1 MEEINRFTSTIA
13 TTIEHQASATNEIS
27 RNVVQATKGTQAVA
41 ANISMVST
49 AIGEASRSAEHV
61 LGASGEL
68 AGVARDLQRA
78 VDDFLTEVAA

>member
-1 MEEINRFTSTIA
+1 MAFNIA
-13 TTIEHQASATNEIS
+13 
-27 RNVVQATKGTQAVA
+27 AV
-41 ANISMVST
+41 SS

-68 AGVARDLQRA
+68 AGVARDLQQRA

>member
-1 MEEINRFTSTIA
+1 MAFNIA
-13 TTIEHQASATNEIS
+13 
-27 RNVVQATKGTQAVA
+27 AV
-41 ANISMVST
+41 SS

-68 AGVARDLQRA
+68 AGVARDLHRA